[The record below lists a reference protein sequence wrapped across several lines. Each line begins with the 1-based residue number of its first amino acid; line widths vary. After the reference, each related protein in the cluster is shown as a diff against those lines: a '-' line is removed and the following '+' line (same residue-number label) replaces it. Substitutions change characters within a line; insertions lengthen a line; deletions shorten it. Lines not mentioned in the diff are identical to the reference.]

1 MFYMG
6 PCFLILVVFC
16 SFVVNLG
23 PTAVRLIKTFKT
35 RERLSYIHNSNDET
49 KVISAHRN
57 VLQVKKHAA
66 HSIKMQIFAEI

>member
-6 PCFLILVVFC
+6 PCFLIFVVFC

-35 RERLSYIHNSNDET
+35 RERLSYIHNNYHNMED
-49 KVISAHRN
+49 AFLH
-57 VLQVKKHAA
+57 L
-66 HSIKMQIFAEI
+66 

>member
-6 PCFLILVVFC
+6 PCFLIFVVFC

-35 RERLSYIHNSNDET
+35 RERLSYIHNNNDND
-49 KVISAHRN
+49 VFL
-57 VLQVKKHAA
+57 LQPTTV
-66 HSIKMQIFAEI
+66 SEM